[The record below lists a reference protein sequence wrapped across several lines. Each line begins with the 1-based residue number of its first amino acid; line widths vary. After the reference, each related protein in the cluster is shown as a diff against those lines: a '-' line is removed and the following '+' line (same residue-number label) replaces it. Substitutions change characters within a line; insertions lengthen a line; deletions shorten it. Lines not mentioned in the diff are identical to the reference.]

1 MPIKPVTKKVKVEKP
16 AKTAPTKSAK
26 SDNKRT
32 GRKLP
37 VANLLTK
44 MHDLTKQIMTS

>member
-1 MPIKPVTKKVKVEKP
+1 MPIKPVTKKVKVEKST
-16 AKTAPTKSAK
+16 KTAPAKSAK
-26 SDNKRT
+26 PDNKRT